1 MKDNTDRFGV
11 NITRFMKTYDLE
23 LRQQLQRL
31 RQAQQPD
38 ANESQPAQPV
48 PPVQPAQPDL
58 PAIIA
63 HHEQILRWMEHER
76 LIHLIVMVLTALFLM
91 FSIFLALFLDIG
103 LPGKVLVA
111 LAIILTA
118 AYVIHY
124 ARLEN
129 TVQRWHRISLDLQQL
144 ANQQRLE
151 NLKRANQQI
160 ADQQYQRE

>member
-1 MKDNTDRFGV
+1 VKDNTDRFGV

-38 ANESQPAQPV
+38 ANESQRAQ
-48 PPVQPAQPDL
+48 PVQPAQPDL

-63 HHEQILRWMEHER
+63 RHEQILRWMEHER

-129 TVQRWHRISLDLQQL
+129 TVQRWHRISLDLQLL
-144 ANQQRLE
+144 ANQHRLE
-151 NLKRANQQI
+151 NQKRANQQI